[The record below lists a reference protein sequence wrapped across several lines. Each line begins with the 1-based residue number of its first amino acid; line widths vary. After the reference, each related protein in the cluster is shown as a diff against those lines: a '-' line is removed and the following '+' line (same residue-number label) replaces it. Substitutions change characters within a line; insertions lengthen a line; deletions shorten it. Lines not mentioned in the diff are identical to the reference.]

1 MSMPGGIPRADL
13 VPLYAF
19 HVGVTEKKADEHL
32 DLLIEVKQL
41 IEDDLRIFL
50 YERRKETVTP

>member
-1 MSMPGGIPRADL
+1 MPGGIPRADL

-41 IEDDLRIFL
+41 IEDDLRIYL
-50 YERRKETVTP
+50 YERLKQAVTP